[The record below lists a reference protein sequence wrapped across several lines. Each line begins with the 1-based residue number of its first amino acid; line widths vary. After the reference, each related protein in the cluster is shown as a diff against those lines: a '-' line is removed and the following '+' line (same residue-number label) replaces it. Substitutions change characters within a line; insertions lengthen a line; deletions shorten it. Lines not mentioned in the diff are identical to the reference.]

1 MMSFFIVKIANGKK
15 YHPLVEIR
23 TMCNIKSFRDG
34 KGEVKEFQKEVPK
47 PKTAEELRKLA
58 IAKGLI
64 KDLKELV
71 DNDTSL

>member
-1 MMSFFIVKIANGKK
+1 MLFLLQIVTNGKK
-15 YHPLVEIR
+15 YHQLKEMMV
-23 TMCNIKSFRDG
+23 MCNIKSFRDG
-34 KGEVKEFQKEVPK
+34 TGEVKELGQDVPK
-47 PKTAEELRKLA
+47 PKTTEELRKLA